1 MVAPA
6 AERARIEAALRR
18 FGIAPEPVSIR
29 ASGNGIVF
37 RFPDPTAARDV
48 LRDRGRFRQGPLGIL
63 HGAQVEGLDTEFR
76 SCRKGPEYSLHV
88 VLGRTGLV
96 YADLDRFNPY
106 QNATGLLLHGLLELA
121 PHLVRT
127 VLSFSTGVAR
137 RRRRHFS
144 LDPGTGSRVHT
155 VGR

>member
-1 MVAPA
+1 MLAPEV
-6 AERARIEAALRR
+6 ERVRIEAALRR
-18 FGIAPEPVSIR
+18 FGIAPEQSSIR
-29 ASGNGIVF
+29 VSGNGIVF
-37 RFPDPTAARDV
+37 RFPDPAAALYI
-48 LRDRGRFRQGPLGIL
+48 LRDRRRFRQGPLGIL
-63 HGAQVEGLDTEFR
+63 HGAQVGGLDTEFR

-106 QNATGLLLHGLLELA
+106 QNAAGLLAHGFLELA
-121 PHLVRT
+121 PHLLRT
-127 VLSFSTGVAR
+127 ALRFSGRMAR

-144 LDPGTGSRVHT
+144 LDPGTGSRAHT

>member
-1 MVAPA
+1 MLAPE
-6 AERARIEAALRR
+6 AERVRIEAALQR
-18 FGIAPEPVSIR
+18 FGIGPEPTSIR

-37 RFPDPTAARDV
+37 RFPDPAAARQI
-48 LRDRGRFRQGPLGIL
+48 LRDRRRFRQGPLGIL
-63 HGAQVEGLDTEFR
+63 HGAQVGGLETEFR
-76 SCRKGPEYSLHV
+76 SCRKGPEYSLHI
-88 VLGRTGLV
+88 VLGRTGMV

-121 PHLVRT
+121 PHLMRT
-127 VLSFSTGVAR
+127 VVSFSTGVAR

-144 LDPGTGSRVHT
+144 LDPGAGARVHT